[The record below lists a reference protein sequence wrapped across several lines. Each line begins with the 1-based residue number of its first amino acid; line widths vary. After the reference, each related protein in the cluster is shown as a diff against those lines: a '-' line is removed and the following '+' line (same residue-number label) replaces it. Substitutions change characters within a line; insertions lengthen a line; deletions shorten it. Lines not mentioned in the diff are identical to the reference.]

1 MRRAVCN
8 VQLGQ
13 EIVKLYNGDKNTS
26 MILEDT
32 DGQDYP
38 LLHVQV
44 GWATCH
50 VAPSGEGKG
59 TTSTCIATQEGR
71 AHLPKCN
78 EEHLVVRVLPSKHRE
93 IWVGPT
99 GYCLISLL
107 GGGGRWTAAAQ
118 CLRKIL
124 PRWPLCKHLET
135 SMKSSIISNILS

>member
-59 TTSTCIATQEGR
+59 TTSTCVATQEGR
-71 AHLPKCN
+71 AHLSKCN

-93 IWVGPT
+93 VWVGPT

-107 GGGGRWTAAAQ
+107 GGGGQRN
-118 CLRKIL
+118 
-124 PRWPLCKHLET
+124 
-135 SMKSSIISNILS
+135 SSCTMS